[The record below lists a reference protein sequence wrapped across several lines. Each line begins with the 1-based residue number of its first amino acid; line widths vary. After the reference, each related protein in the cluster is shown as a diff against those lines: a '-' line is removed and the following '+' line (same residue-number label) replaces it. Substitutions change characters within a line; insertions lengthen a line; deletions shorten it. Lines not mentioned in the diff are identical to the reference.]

1 MWSGLLRCGKHENG
15 LTHIVAAGSAQK
27 TCFLMNLFFASEHI
41 LKNALQFSL
50 LRARQLEKQK
60 LREKLVCTLPS
71 RTSQAYDQCEDA
83 AR

>member
-1 MWSGLLRCGKHENG
+1 
-15 LTHIVAAGSAQK
+15 
-27 TCFLMNLFFASEHI
+27 MNLFFASEHI